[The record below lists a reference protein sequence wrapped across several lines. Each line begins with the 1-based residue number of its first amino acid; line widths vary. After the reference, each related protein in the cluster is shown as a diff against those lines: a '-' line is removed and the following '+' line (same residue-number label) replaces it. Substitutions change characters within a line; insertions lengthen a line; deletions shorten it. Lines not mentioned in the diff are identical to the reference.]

1 MKKYPS
7 VWITQKLVHDG
18 RKLEKKFD
26 INVKLSAMLPAT
38 HYTKDT
44 EDEAIKFCIE
54 RFGKYDSLRKDI

>member
-1 MKKYPS
+1 MVIDEVYR
-7 VWITQKLVHDG
+7 ILQYG

-26 INVKLSAMLPAT
+26 ISVKLSAMLPAT

>member
-7 VWITQKLVHDG
+7 VWITQKLVHNG

-26 INVKLSAMLPAT
+26 ISVKLSAMLPAT

-54 RFGKYDSLRKDI
+54 RFGK

>member
-26 INVKLSAMLPAT
+26 ISVKLSAMLPAT

-44 EDEAIKFCIE
+44 EDEEIGRAHV
-54 RFGKYDSLRKDI
+54 

>member
-18 RKLEKKFD
+18 RKLAKKFD
-26 INVKLSAMLPAT
+26 ISIKLSAMFPAT
-38 HYTKDT
+38 YYTKDT

-54 RFGKYDSLRKDI
+54 HFGKYNSLRKDI

>member
-7 VWITQKLVHDG
+7 VWITQKLVYNG

-26 INVKLSAMLPAT
+26 ISVKLSAMLPAT